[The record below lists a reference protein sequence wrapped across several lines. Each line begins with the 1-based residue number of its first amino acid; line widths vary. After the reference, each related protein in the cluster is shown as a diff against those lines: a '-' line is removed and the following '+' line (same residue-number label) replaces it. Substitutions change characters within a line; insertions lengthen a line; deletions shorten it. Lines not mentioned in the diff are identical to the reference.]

1 LLDDR
6 APAPL
11 VPHPQPANYKRY
23 AEPASLA
30 PLVPGMP
37 PDGVDLMARM
47 LQHDPSRRITAA
59 DALEH
64 PFFRDLPE
72 QLKAGGIFGAP
83 AAGMFA
89 SAGGNGRGAAAPA
102 AAGGAYGQPQRFGGR

>member
-1 LLDDR
+1 M
-6 APAPL
+6 
-11 VPHPQPANYKRY
+11 QPANYKRY
-23 AEPASLA
+23 AAPASLA

-47 LQHDPSRRITAA
+47 LAHDPARRITAA
-59 DALEH
+59 EALEH

-83 AAGMFA
+83 AAGMFTA
-89 SAGGNGRGAAAPA
+89 GAAGGGNGRAAAA
-102 AAGGAYGQPQRFGGR
+102 AQQQHQQQGGQPQRFGGR